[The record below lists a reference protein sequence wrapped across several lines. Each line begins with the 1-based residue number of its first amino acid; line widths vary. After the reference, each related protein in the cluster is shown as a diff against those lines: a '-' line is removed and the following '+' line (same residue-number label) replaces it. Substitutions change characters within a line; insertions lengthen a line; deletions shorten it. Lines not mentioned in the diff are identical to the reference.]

1 MADETKEFVSV
12 YPLGSKCIATTG
24 ICGHTWN
31 GGQCCLSYEDDETFL
46 DQVIE
51 ETISLLGGLGYFI
64 DLEESGHVFLLGFS
78 AGAVMSHRM
87 ACRLSGKIS
96 AIAAVSGTLNFPGNF
111 AVFVYVALLSLRRP
125 LCNDAAARYSFQFCK
140 VCKMPFF
147 YAPCAPKFG
156 LSSKV

>member
-1 MADETKEFVSV
+1 MADETREFVSV

-24 ICGHTWN
+24 VCGHTWN

-46 DQVIE
+46 DEVID
-51 ETISLLGGLGYFI
+51 ETISFLRGLGYFI
-64 DLEESGHVFLLGFS
+64 DLEASGHVFLLGFS

-111 AVFVYVALLSLRRP
+111 AVFVYVALLSLRSHCATMQQQDIHLGK
-125 LCNDAAARYSFQFCK
+125 LCKNALFSR
-140 VCKMPFF
+140 
-147 YAPCAPKFG
+147 
-156 LSSKV
+156 LR